1 MSSAAEILV
10 IIVSVVLAI
19 FLLVG
24 IILGIYLIRLTREIK
39 RIAHSAQQTVD
50 KVGEALSSAAKFT
63 SPIFFAEMIKRNFRK
78 FTKQSNKGDK

>member
-24 IILGIYLIRLTREIK
+24 IILGVYLIRLTREIK
-39 RIAHSAQQTVD
+39 RIARSAQQTVD
-50 KVGEALSSAAKFT
+50 KVGEAISGAAKLT
-63 SPIFFAEMIKRNFRK
+63 SPIFFAEMVKRHFRK
-78 FTKQSNKGDK
+78 FTKQSSKGDK